1 MTFTTEKTKYKDFF
15 EVTDHLATD
24 KVDFTYRKTMI
35 SEDSPFEQDCDDCLV
50 SFERFDAEKTLSIYG
65 YLKYK
70 LPSIDDDTTK
80 KWYLKNIRFFDKTLK
95 IINNSTCFFT
105 PSNIFIKQI
114 YKKID
119 YNGDKT
125 VGRLYNFDSINTL
138 PREIRY
144 FLFKDTYADFDIA
157 NAHPSI
163 LYLYSKKHSLPLNG
177 SLKSYVENRHS
188 VMLDIQQELDIDL
201 TLVKKNVLKLL
212 DKTWDNKPVKPSKTL
227 TKLDEDFQL
236 IRHHLWISYCKG
248 ELDNYEQPIN
258 QSIKKKKKVYTLDD
272 GTIDELKLFNL
283 KKVSLQS
290 FYCQTQESIHLIKLV
305 KFLRHKYLSYIKKES
320 KLKFTDYYP
329 YTDKKVEL
337 GAEHTLFIIPFFDGF
352 YLSSP
357 SLFFMKDLRGI
368 IDEYNKQDNGV
379 VFVQKDIEERIE
391 HVPNTDELKKFTIIY
406 IWLGRSSTK
415 YYLDM
420 LLHKSKINE
429 KFLNLLKDKDTILEN
444 ISDKKSLS
452 DWDNTYKEIMD
463 NLKSDIYKILLEH
476 PIKNEDDII
485 KIIQNM

>member
-1 MTFTTEKTKYKDFF
+1 VAKWS
-15 EVTDHLATD
+15 VT
-24 KVDFTYRKTMI
+24 
-35 SEDSPFEQDCDDCLV
+35 
-50 SFERFDAEKTLSIYG
+50 
-65 YLKYK
+65 
-70 LPSIDDDTTK
+70 
-80 KWYLKNIRFFDKTLK
+80 
-95 IINNSTCFFT
+95 
-105 PSNIFIKQI
+105 
-114 YKKID
+114 
-119 YNGDKT
+119 
-125 VGRLYNFDSINTL
+125 
-138 PREIRY
+138 
-144 FLFKDTYADFDIA
+144 
-157 NAHPSI
+157 
-163 LYLYSKKHSLPLNG
+163 
-177 SLKSYVENRHS
+177 
-188 VMLDIQQELDIDL
+188 
-201 TLVKKNVLKLL
+201 
-212 DKTWDNKPVKPSKTL
+212 SKTL

-248 ELDNYEQPIN
+248 ELGNYEQPIN